1 MLVPQVLADVALE
14 MEAARA
20 HGVAGVKHLQ
30 VRRRGGNVNRGGGQQ
45 VQGVN
50 LSRQDKFEFVIS
62 VGVV

>member
-30 VRRRGGNVNRGGGQQ
+30 VRGGATSIGGGGGQQ
-45 VQGVN
+45 VQ
-50 LSRQDKFEFVIS
+50 
-62 VGVV
+62 